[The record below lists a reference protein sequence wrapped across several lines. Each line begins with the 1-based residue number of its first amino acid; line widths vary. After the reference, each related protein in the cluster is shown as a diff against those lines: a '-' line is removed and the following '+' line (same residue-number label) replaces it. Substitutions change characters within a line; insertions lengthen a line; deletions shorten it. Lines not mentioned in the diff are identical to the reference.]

1 MSAVAGQPPLPYS
14 NGIPNPSDKHASTA
28 AAGSEDTDMNETAE
42 DDTVL
47 WKNVVDIPDAQ
58 DTFVLKLSDGI
69 DARRQTVD
77 RYVVTDSLARRF
89 DQALGIIEDGLAV
102 GRPGGK
108 ESQGAYLHGSF
119 GAGKSHFMAMLNL
132 VLDGYGPARDK
143 DGLRDI
149 VADHGWMDDTNLLM
163 LPFHMLDR
171 DSMEQAVLGGYVEYI
186 QEHHPD
192 ASLPGVFVADDVIAN
207 ADELRETLG
216 DEAFFEK
223 INDSTSSNGDG
234 WGEYAAPDWDPDTYE
249 EVKELP
255 ATADEKHKLVGAIVD
270 NLLTA
275 VPNAA
280 KADKEGGGYVDF
292 DEGLSIISKHARGL
306 GYDGLLFF
314 LDELILWLSR
324 RAAQPEFVS
333 REAQKISK
341 LVEAQNTDRPA
352 PIFSFV
358 ARQRDLSE
366 MIGDEYIGEAN
377 KQLALHEESIKG
389 RFHVVELEDRNLPAV
404 AQARLLRPRDKK
416 AEVLIDESFEDKME
430 ELTDVERDIMLT
442 GEHDQEEFRKVYPFS
457 PALVE
462 ALIVLSNELQ
472 RSRTALKIMQL
483 LLIRRRDRLKLGDLI
498 PVGDLWSVLS
508 EGDEPSNAVKKRLFE
523 KAREVD
529 KHQIQPRLREEHE
542 VESLEAL
549 DPSDPEQRQKR
560 QDYINDQRLLHTLL
574 VAALVQEMPMFET
587 VTPERLVAL
596 NHGTVQSFVPE
607 AAADQ
612 IKPKLRR
619 WSVEINPFHMTQG
632 RNPEVE
638 LRLEGVEIE
647 PLIEKANQQDSFG
660 ARVQRMR
667 RMIYDAFDAEVERT
681 QNLEWALDWK
691 GDTRKVDVR
700 FANVRELP
708 FRKLEPADDRWLII
722 VDYPFDRGDHTPKS
736 DEIHLN
742 DYREERGEQAETIV
756 WLPRFLND
764 KGRKLLGK
772 LVKIE
777 SVLNQFD
784 SYAKDLRADDRP
796 VARRQLKNARD
807 AILDQLKIAVRA
819 AYGLGSQNRDL
830 LAAKT
835 DVPILQSLASNFDPS
850 KPQHGKSFD
859 EALEAIVREALNFKY
874 PNAPRLPDERLTPGQ
889 VAEMHDVIRAA
900 VNTEEESAHVD
911 KRTVRKRLRRYGER
925 LELGVMGDNRFEL
938 KYTWPNRVQQKV
950 DVDEEV
956 EVGVIYQLI
965 DSPDNPTGLAKPLK
979 DLIVLAI
986 ADMEDMVVRRQGQ
999 PLDRPPGQLKASDRL
1014 VASRLPSEKDWE
1026 TTKEVADRVFGVHRL
1041 EMLHSRNVQGL
1052 VDQLREAAAVRLSE
1066 GRQIANRISQ
1076 AADHFG
1082 LDEKEASNTRRWIV
1096 ARKLR
1101 QLLMAFEESEP
1112 TDVVEKIGS
1121 VDLEGDIGPVARSWE
1136 SAADNLKLLEAM
1148 EWKVFDHVVDQGDE
1162 ANAAAR
1168 ALVRKARKVLSEP
1181 EHSSQLDQLENI
1193 QEDLLELVM
1202 DTGGGGDDTGGGGG
1216 GETETL
1222 FTVETT
1228 VASAAEKVSSW
1239 LQENFDDEDDREVTV
1254 TIEVAEETD

>member
-1 MSAVAGQPPLPYS
+1 MNDTTS
-14 NGIPNPSDKHASTA
+14 SDTI
-28 AAGSEDTDMNETAE
+28 
-42 DDTVL
+42 L
-47 WKNVVDIPDAQ
+47 WKDVVDIPDAQ

-69 DARRQTVD
+69 DERQQTVD

-89 DQALGIIEDGLAV
+89 DQALGIIADGLAV
-102 GRPGGK
+102 GRPGGT
-108 ESQGAYLHGSF
+108 ESQGAFLHGSF
-119 GAGKSHFMAMLNL
+119 GSGKSHFMAMLNL
-132 VLDGYGPARDK
+132 VLDGYSPARDK

-186 QEHHPD
+186 QEHHPE
-192 ASLPGVFVADDVIAN
+192 ATLPGVYVADDVIAN

-223 INDSTSSNGDG
+223 INGDTSSAADG
-234 WGEYAAPDWDPDTYE
+234 WGDYAAPDWDPETYE
-249 EVKELP
+249 EVKDLP

-275 VPNAA
+275 IPNAA

-292 DEGLSIISKHARGL
+292 DEGLAIISRHARDL

-333 REAQKISK
+333 REIQKISK

-389 RFHVVELEDRNLPAV
+389 RFHVVELEDRNLPDV
-404 AQARLLRPRDKK
+404 AQARLLQPRDKE
-416 AEVLIDESFEDKME
+416 AEVLIDESFESKMK
-430 ELTDVERDIMLT
+430 ELTDTERDIMLT

-483 LLIRRRDRLKLGDLI
+483 LLIRRRDQLELGELI

-619 WSVEINPFHMTQG
+619 WSVEINQFHMTQG

-647 PLIEKANQQDSFG
+647 PLIEKANQQDSYG

-667 RMIYDAFDAEVERT
+667 QMIYDALDAEEVRT
-681 QNLEWALDWK
+681 QNLVWSLDWK

-708 FRKLEPADDRWLII
+708 FRKLEPNDEQWLII
-722 VDYPFDRGDHTPKS
+722 IDYPFDQGDHTPKS

-742 DYREERGEQAETIV
+742 DYREERGEQADTIV
-756 WLPRFLND
+756 WLPRFLNAD
-764 KGRKLLGK
+764 GRQLLGK

-777 SVLNQFD
+777 SVLHQFD
-784 SYAKDLRADDRP
+784 SYAQDLRADDRP
-796 VARRQLKNARD
+796 VARRQLKNAKES
-807 AILDQLKIAVRA
+807 ILDQLKIAVRA

-830 LAAKT
+830 LAAES
-835 DVPILQSLASNFDPS
+835 DVPILQSLASNFAPDD
-850 KPQHGKSFD
+850 PQHGKSFD

-874 PNAPRLPDERLTPGQ
+874 PNAPRLPDEQLSAGE
-889 VAEMHDVIRAA
+889 VEEMHEVIRAA
-900 VNTEEESAHVD
+900 VNTEEESTHVD
-911 KRTVRKRLRRYGER
+911 KRSVRKRLRRYGER

-938 KYTWPNRVQQKV
+938 KHTWPNRVQQKL

-956 EVGVIYQLI
+956 EVGAIYQLI
-965 DSPDNPTGLAKPLK
+965 DSTDNPTGLAKPLK

-999 PLDRPPGQLKASDRL
+999 PIDRPPGKLEASDLL
-1014 VASRLPSEKDWE
+1014 VTSRLPSEEAWE
-1026 TTKEVADRVFGVHRL
+1026 TAKEVADRVFGVHRL
-1041 EMLHSRNVQGL
+1041 EMLHSRNVQAL
-1052 VDQLREAAAVRLSE
+1052 VDRLQEAASEKLSD
-1066 GRQIANRISQ
+1066 GRQIANRIRQ
-1076 AADHFG
+1076 AADRLG
-1082 LDEKEASNTRRWIV
+1082 LQEDEVSDLRRWIV

-1101 QLLMAFEESEP
+1101 QVLMAFEEAEP
-1112 TDVVEKIGS
+1112 TDVVEKIGA

-1136 SAADNLKLLEAM
+1136 AAADNVELLDGM
-1148 EWKVFDHVVDQGDE
+1148 EWKVFDHVVDQEDKASAG
-1162 ANAAAR
+1162 AR
-1168 ALVRKARKVLSEP
+1168 ALVRKARNVLSEP
-1181 EHSSQLDQLENI
+1181 EHSSQLDQLDDIKE
-1193 QEDLLELVM
+1193 QLLELVM
-1202 DTGGGGDDTGGGGG
+1202 GSGGGNGGGGNGGG

-1222 FTVETT
+1222 YTVDTT
-1228 VASAAEKVSSW
+1228 VASAAQKVSSW
-1239 LQENFDDEDDREVTV
+1239 LQDNFDDEDDREVTV
-1254 TIEVAEETD
+1254 TIEVAEEED